1 MLVKRKTVN
10 LKKKTKP
17 KPTKPKRKARK
28 PMTTHSKDKD
38 DKASVNPTHPP
49 QVSNPIVGGG
59 GIKPPTNVGDGEG
72 ISKPG
77 SPPVKPTLPVPP
89 ELAPGQPAY
98 ELKKLTEENA
108 AMKAEITA
116 LKAENDRLK
125 AEVEASNSKITELT
139 QAAITADAHAQAQ
152 RSTIS
157 GLEYEIKLLK
167 AENETLKQ
175 AAKDLEA
182 RLTLANERLAAL
194 GAEGF

>member
-1 MLVKRKTVN
+1 M
-10 LKKKTKP
+10 
-17 KPTKPKRKARK
+17 
-28 PMTTHSKDKD
+28 
-38 DKASVNPTHPP
+38 
-49 QVSNPIVGGG
+49 
-59 GIKPPTNVGDGEG
+59 
-72 ISKPG
+72 
-77 SPPVKPTLPVPP
+77 PP

-116 LKAENDRLK
+116 LKAENERLK